1 MFLIPAIGVF
11 AGWIIVMPATV
22 LTLALRSYQ
31 LLGENSASEYSILLA
46 AGWLT
51 LILSLSV
58 SGRVSDLVARKFD
71 SWKPVILFGIFGT
84 ASLGYLLSQA
94 NSFTA
99 LAITWLAIQL
109 PAAAIVS
116 SALAIAAT
124 TTNSV
129 KKGLAS
135 GLTGGA
141 PVFALL
147 VGSLLVQMVS
157 GSPERAFL
165 ITSTIGAIAAIPLLF
180 AKNSSGPTTTPDV
193 NVSDSDLVASPK
205 LWKKFILAG
214 FLLSCATSSANG
226 YLVAYTKDI
235 LKLDDTA
242 SAELATMMVLVATVA
257 SIIAGIVAG
266 LFAHTKLRALHTYSV
281 AAVTVGVT
289 LAILALFPNSEMAIF
304 AAVIFGAAFGTANGL
319 ELSIYLH
326 SNPDGFTS
334 GKKLSTF
341 TNATTAPYVLVPAV
355 AALLLNQSSGQ
366 GLVQLWLIGA
376 ACAVAASLLILKAS
390 LIRQ

>member
-22 LTLALRSYQ
+22 LTLALRSDQ
-31 LLGENSASEYSILLA
+31 LLGENSASKYSILLA
-46 AGWLT
+46 AGWLA
-51 LILSLSV
+51 LMLSLSV
-58 SGRVSDLVARKFD
+58 FGRASDVSVQKFD
-71 SWKPVILFGIFGT
+71 SRKPIILFGIVGA
-84 ASLGYLLSQA
+84 ASLGYLLGQA
-94 NSFTA
+94 NSFTT
-99 LAITWLAIQL
+99 LAITWLAMQL

-116 SALAIAAT
+116 SALAIAANA
-124 TTNSV
+124 TNSE

-135 GLTGGA
+135 GLAGGA

-147 VGSLLVQMVS
+147 VGSLLVQIVS
-157 GSPERAFL
+157 GAPERAFL

-180 AKNSSGPTTTPDV
+180 AKNSSGSTATPDV

-226 YLVAYTKDI
+226 YLVAYAKDI

-242 SAELATMMVLVATVA
+242 SADLATMMVLVATVA

-266 LFAHTKLRALHTYSV
+266 LFAHTKLRALRTYSV

-341 TNATTAPYVLVPAV
+341 TNATTVPYVLVPAV
-355 AALLLNQSSGQ
+355 AALFLSQSSGQ
-366 GLVQLWLIGA
+366 GLIQLWLIGA
-376 ACAVAASLLILKAS
+376 ACAVAASLLILRAS
-390 LIRQ
+390 LVKQ

>member
-1 MFLIPAIGVF
+1 
-11 AGWIIVMPATV
+11 MPATV
-22 LTLALRSYQ
+22 LTLALRSDQ

-46 AGWLT
+46 AGWLA

-58 SGRVSDLVARKFD
+58 FGRASDVAVQKFD
-71 SWKPVILFGIFGT
+71 SRKPIILFGIIGA

-94 NSFTA
+94 KSFTT

-124 TTNSV
+124 ATNSE

-157 GSPERAFL
+157 DAPERAFL
-165 ITSTIGAIAAIPLLF
+165 VTSTIGAIAAIPLLF
-180 AKNSSGPTTTPDV
+180 AKNSSGPTATIDA

-226 YLVAYTKDI
+226 YLVAYAKDI

-242 SAELATMMVLVATVA
+242 SADLATMMVLVATVA

-266 LFAHTKLRALHTYSV
+266 LFAHTKLRALRTYSV

-289 LAILALFPNSEMAIF
+289 LTILALFPNSEMAIF

-341 TNATTAPYVLVPAV
+341 TNATTVPYVLVPAV
-355 AALLLNQSSGQ
+355 AALFLSQSSGQ
-366 GLVQLWLIGA
+366 GLIQLWLIGA
-376 ACAVAASLLILKAS
+376 ALAVAASLLILRAS
-390 LIRQ
+390 LVKP